1 MQWYSFS
8 TGGGNSKGGGG
19 RDDGFLSRLAK
30 TLQEVKNC
38 NLGRAKVT
46 DGKFRNMHLWKVDKN
61 RWISKDTAYHAGAAF
76 KEWIQR
82 GGKLIFR
89 GSLDEDL
96 NPFNRKHESLMG
108 TFIRLSDLK
117 LLN

>member
-1 MQWYSFS
+1 MQWYSS

-19 RDDGFLSRLAK
+19 RDDFFSRLGK

-46 DGKFRNMHLWKVDKN
+46 DGKFRNMRLWKVDKN

-82 GGKLIFR
+82 GGRLNFR

-96 NPFNRKHESLMG
+96 NPFKRKHESLMG
-108 TFIRLSDLK
+108 TFIQLSDLK

>member
-1 MQWYSFS
+1 MQWYSSS

-19 RDDGFLSRLAK
+19 RDDDFLTRLGK
-30 TLQEVKNC
+30 TLQEVKNR

-46 DGKFRNMHLWKVDKN
+46 DGKFRNMRLWKVDEN
-61 RWISKDTAYHAGAAF
+61 RWISKDTANHAGAAF

-82 GGKLIFR
+82 GGRLDFR

-96 NPFNRKHESLMG
+96 NPFKRKHESLMG
-108 TFIRLSDLK
+108 TFIQLSYLK